1 LSLWFSRLLI
11 VADGTASRRL
21 LWLHIHDAVEGKA
34 ASSFAAA
41 GLLLHA
47 EPDIRFAIGPPGAA
61 ERLGN
66 PRRHAVLLLRARN
79 RSSAALRRGLAA
91 SASCAAEPSRA
102 GSVRL
107 RECATCDS
115 AAAGFAHRAGHVRRR
130 ERNPVFRH
138 AGHYLIG
145 DPRRVSIGWR
155 AACGKARVILL
166 RLACLVR
173 AGPASATRGRMMRST
188 APAMLAT
195 SSRASSTSSSGS
207 PSYVS
212 GKSHPPPA
220 RSGSVLPRG
229 LFAPDADEDR
239 GGLAAY
245 CTAYAL

>member
-66 PRRHAVLLLRARN
+66 PRQHAVLLLRARN

-173 AGPASATRGRMMRST
+173 AGPASATRGRN
-188 APAMLAT
+188 
-195 SSRASSTSSSGS
+195 
-207 PSYVS
+207 
-212 GKSHPPPA
+212 
-220 RSGSVLPRG
+220 
-229 LFAPDADEDR
+229 DALDR
-239 GGLAAY
+239 PAAY